1 MKGKPMKKI
10 LAPFAST
17 SDKHRWSFFRAGGF
31 DQVLLKTGADLMALD
46 QLDQKL
52 WDALAC
58 STTGLE
64 FDSHATAKQA

>member
-1 MKGKPMKKI
+1 
-10 LAPFAST
+10 
-17 SDKHRWSFFRAGGF
+17 
-31 DQVLLKTGADLMALD
+31 MALD